1 MTKMMTLLFLFL
13 GACSQQNMTPVG
25 KTYQSDIDGIKT
37 SIAFHP
43 EGNFS
48 GSMVN
53 SYFGLYR
60 LKDQSIQLN
69 LQGTTMMGRTPPER
83 EAEEQYFHNLD
94 KITTFQ
100 INENNLILKGPD
112 FEYTFIQSNSN

>member
-13 GACSQQNMTPVG
+13 GACSQQNMTPIG

-69 LQGTTMMGRTPPER
+69 LHGTTMMGRTPPER
-83 EAEEQYFHNLD
+83 EAEEQYFHDLD